1 MLKKTEDLVRDV
13 VPYTSLLG
21 TVSHKKLVF
30 TFRHCPNHFP
40 PNPLPR
46 VLFSGHQKQCIA
58 CMKEKSTVIL
68 FWGRP
73 SLSRLGPQDLI
84 TKHASSQLIF
94 LDYLLIETIPI
105 SFSQLSCSWKV
116 EYFNGHLRLWANS
129 RDFILFR
136 LTALQPIN
144 VTLSKELQVFGNSQK
159 SCCLFCYRGGGGSK

>member
-1 MLKKTEDLVRDV
+1 MSVYFQALPKSVPLK
-13 VPYTSLLG
+13 
-21 TVSHKKLVF
+21 
-30 TFRHCPNHFP
+30 
-40 PNPLPR
+40 PLPL
-46 VLFSGHQKQCIA
+46 VLFFLDVKNNVLPVW
-58 CMKEKSTVIL
+58 KKKSTVIL
-68 FWGRP
+68 FLGRP

-84 TKHASSQLIF
+84 TKRASSQLIF

-159 SCCLFCYRGGGGSK
+159 SCCLFCYRAGGGSK